1 MKKYLILG
9 ALLMTSQLCL
19 GQDLAQN
26 IVIDGEKYHEA
37 YHAENDNVVMKEY
50 VRKGESFKNWNKMVT
65 ILKYKNANDVKT
77 VFRDYMILIK
87 PNRVGKVS
95 LYQKPKSKY
104 KQVYISSFYLNG
116 GSYLEFNVNK
126 MLQTKQNKVYSVIF
140 ATKVPVT
147 ENSKTMKKRLS
158 MTNKKEN
165 SWIEQ
170 LDKIDVANY

>member
-1 MKKYLILG
+1 MKKYLVLG
-9 ALLMTSQLCL
+9 ALLMVSQLA
-19 GQDLAQN
+19 LAQN
-26 IVIDGEKYHEA
+26 IIIDGEKYHEA
-37 YHAENDNVVMKEY
+37 YQADNGNVIMKEY
-50 VRKGESFKNWNKMVT
+50 VRKGETVENWNKMVT
-65 ILKYKNANDVKT
+65 ILKYKNADDVKT
-77 VFRDYMILIK
+77 VLRDYMILIK

-95 LYQKPKSKY
+95 LFKKPKSKY

-116 GSYLEFNVNK
+116 GSYLEFNINK
-126 MLQTKQNKVYSVIF
+126 MLQTKQDKVYSVIF

-147 ENSKTMKKRLS
+147 QNPKTMKKRIG